1 MSFNVSN
8 SFNPYETIGVTTVCA
23 MFQFSLRQ
31 MLKAAANCPPIAS
44 CFKVSV
50 VSLLIDFLFEIQK
63 VFCGAARACVCIVIA
78 EQDYTWQLPD
88 RSMQRYYGI

>member
-8 SFNPYETIGVTTVCA
+8 SFNPHETIGVTTVCA

-50 VSLLIDFLFEIQK
+50 VSLLIHSMYETANFLASAKEPMF
-63 VFCGAARACVCIVIA
+63 
-78 EQDYTWQLPD
+78 T
-88 RSMQRYYGI
+88 